1 MKNAKNIDALL
12 DKSGTAFSSWQEG
25 IIFDQRKH
33 GKPGDHN
40 REIVERVRNRQ
51 EKLVSAISGGPGALA
66 VYLRGV
72 LGLGLGDPIEALPFP
87 RERITPS
94 EFLNPPVELEE
105 ELGAAWEGLPPRLA
119 SQPLFWLLCH
129 VAWIAEERFGDAGN
143 LLNAALTGDVR
154 RLEDR
159 TRHFLR
165 CTGGLFVVR
174 GNISV
179 FSDCRMARAWWR
191 WRMAG
196 QAAQSTDGRI
206 DRREAHAA
214 LHANRPAWEELA
226 MLSLRRITVVN
237 QPRARAAIV
246 SRMHRRLREVGKV
259 QKQDVVEIA
268 QQFARLGLRRSFE
281 HTPLGELG
289 VPTGSG

>member
-1 MKNAKNIDALL
+1 MKNTKNIDALL
-12 DKSGTAFSSWQEG
+12 DKSGTAFSSWQEA

-40 REIVERVRNRQ
+40 RAIVERVRGRQ
-51 EKLVSAISGGPGALA
+51 EKLVSAIGGGPGALA

-87 RERITPS
+87 RERITPG

-105 ELGAAWEGLPPRLA
+105 ELGAAWEDLPPRLA

-129 VAWIAEERFGDAGN
+129 VAWIAEERFGDTGH
-143 LLNAALTGDVR
+143 LLNAALTGGGGTR
-154 RLEDR
+154 EAR
-159 TRHFLR
+159 TRNFLR
-165 CTGGLFVVR
+165 YTGGLFVR
-174 GNISV
+174 GKVSV

-191 WRMAG
+191 WRVAG
-196 QAAQSTDGRI
+196 QAAQVTDGRI
-206 DRREAHAA
+206 DRHEAHAA